1 MGLMVKIF
9 AITHRGLEQI
19 SAGEMSRVPGL
30 QVTETAYRRV
40 HAVHHGEPGALL
52 GLRTV
57 DDVFLDLGT
66 WEGIVPQ
73 RSALADLARLARK
86 LRLQPALETVSQ
98 VRPLSPAPAFSVTAN
113 FVGKRNYRT
122 AEIKSA
128 VAAGISARYGWAYT
142 EEDTGEINLRL
153 FLEHERG
160 YVGMRLGAAPLH
172 RRPYKQDNLPGSLKP
187 TIAAAMLDI
196 AGVPPADS
204 VLDPFCGAGTILI
217 EAAQAGA
224 FAYGGDS
231 DPEAL
236 AAAQQNAAR
245 AGVSL
250 ALEPWDAR
258 SLPLD
263 SRSAPLVVTN
273 FPWGRQVEVSD
284 EMEAFYRQA
293 CAEISRVLTANGQV
307 VALTS
312 LPHLLHFDQRHPVFQ
327 TEISLFGQAPS
338 IVKFSVK

>member
-1 MGLMVKIF
+1 MVRIF

-19 SAGEMSRVPGL
+19 SAAEMSRVPGL

-40 HAVHHGEPGALL
+40 CAVHRGELGALL

-66 WEGIVPQ
+66 WEGIAPQ
-73 RSALADLARLARK
+73 RSALAELTRLAR
-86 LRLQPALETVSQ
+86 RLNLGPALETVSQ
-98 VRPLSPAPAFSVTAN
+98 VRPLSPKPAFSVTAN
-113 FVGKRNYRT
+113 FVGKRNYS
-122 AEIKSA
+122 APEIKA
-128 VAAGISARYGWAYT
+128 AIAAGITALYGWAYT
-142 EEDTGEINLRL
+142 EDDAGVINLRL

-160 YVGMRLGAAPLH
+160 YVGLRLGAAPLH

-187 TIAAAMLDI
+187 TIAAAMLAI
-196 AGVPPADS
+196 AGVPPAES

-231 DPEAL
+231 DPQAL
-236 AAAQQNAAR
+236 AAARQNADR

-250 ALEPWDAR
+250 TLEPWDAR
-258 SLPLD
+258 SLPLED
-263 SRSAPLVVTN
+263 RSVPLVVTN
-273 FPWGRQVEVSD
+273 FPWGRQVAVDD
-284 EMEAFYRQA
+284 ELENFYRQA
-293 CAEISRVLTANGQV
+293 CAEISRVLTGNGQV

-312 LPHLLHFDQRHPVFQ
+312 LPHLLRFDQRHPVFQ
-327 TEISLFGQAPS
+327 TEISLFGQTPS
-338 IVKFSVK
+338 IVKFAVK